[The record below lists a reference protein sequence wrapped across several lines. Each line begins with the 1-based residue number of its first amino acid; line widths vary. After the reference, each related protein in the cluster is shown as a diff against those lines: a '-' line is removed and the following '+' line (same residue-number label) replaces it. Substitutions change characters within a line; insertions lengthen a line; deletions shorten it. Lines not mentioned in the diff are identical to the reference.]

1 VTERHAKVIAIVGA
15 SSGIG
20 AAAAMLLAQHGSRL
34 VLGARRRD
42 RLDEVARSVRDAGGD
57 VDVVTTDVR
66 KREALEDLVG
76 RAQRRFGRL
85 DVLINSALTE
95 ALRQEVGPSIR
106 VSMVSPGFVNTD
118 FIDGVADP
126 QMRAEMTTARDAF
139 APDTS
144 SIAEAIDFVTT
155 RPASVDVN
163 EIVVRPT
170 AQK

>member
-42 RLDEVARSVRDAGGD
+42 RLDEVARSVRTPEVTSTSSRPTCASAG
-57 VDVVTTDVR
+57 R
-66 KREALEDLVG
+66 SRMVG
-76 RAQRRFGRL
+76 QAQRRFGRL

-118 FIDGVADP
+118 FIDGVADL